1 MISYQL
7 IIVPLGHFSIAYVL
21 EATFVYI
28 KWKYYKYIYIYI
40 LFRFQNKYC
49 FRVNFLIVRRL
60 SFHILTFYP
69 RKVVI

>member
-40 LFRFQNKYC
+40 YSFDFNIS
-49 FRVNFLIVRRL
+49 IVL
-60 SFHILTFYP
+60 ELTF
-69 RKVVI
+69 